1 MTERNNTEH
10 NDAVHPSS
18 DLDLDRIRAA
28 LSGLYS
34 TVDYKEQTG
43 STNTDLM
50 GANDVADG
58 TVLLA
63 NEQVSGKGRLGRK
76 WVAPAGKQLIFSVLL
91 LPDSLE
97 HLGTL
102 PLAGGL
108 AVTDTVEGSVLKWP
122 NDVHIDGNKLCGILA
137 EAGPVGAAFKSG
149 GFKTGEFK
157 GGEFKSG
164 KATGEFKS
172 GDAEINKAEIDKAE
186 INKAE
191 VAPKTEVNKAEVN
204 KAEINKAEVAP
215 KTEAGAA
222 PSARV
227 VLGMGLNVTLT
238 REDLPIEKA
247 TSLALEGRDTDRTQ
261 LAIDLLTNLRRR
273 IAQWQNQ
280 DPQLMRDYRAVC
292 SSIGQEVRLEAPTGD
307 VEGIVEGVA
316 DDGRINV
323 GGEYYSAGDV
333 THLRPQR

>member
-1 MTERNNTEH
+1 MTERNNAER
-10 NDAVHPSS
+10 NSN

-63 NEQVSGKGRLGRK
+63 NEQVSGKGRLGRS

-149 GFKTGEFK
+149 VFKTGEFK

-164 KATGEFKS
+164 KATGEL
-172 GDAEINKAEIDKAE
+172 NKAEL
-186 INKAE
+186 
-191 VAPKTEVNKAEVN
+191 N
-204 KAEINKAEVAP
+204 KAEINKAEAAP
-215 KTEAGAA
+215 KAEVGAA

-261 LAIDLLTNLRRR
+261 LAIDLLINLRRR

-292 SSIGQEVRLEAPTGD
+292 SSIGQEARLEAPTGD

-323 GGEYYSAGDV
+323 GGECYSAGDV